1 MSDQLHN
8 RSSMKDL
15 RRELRQSQTPAE
27 SLLWSRLRNR
37 QLEDRKFR
45 RQHSIGGYV
54 VDFYCAEERLI
65 IEVDGSVHDTPEAK
79 RYDAEREFDLCDL
92 GLTLMRFRN
101 EQVLE
106 TIDIVLQK
114 ITENL
119 TVYLTPDPSPKT
131 GEGSFI
137 RQFRI

>member
-1 MSDQLHN
+1 MSDQLFN
-8 RSSMKDL
+8 GSSMKDL

-37 QLEDRKFR
+37 QLADRKFR
-45 RQHSIGGYV
+45 RQHSIGGYI
-54 VDFYCAEERLI
+54 VDFYCAEEKLI
-65 IEVDGSVHDTPEAK
+65 VEVDGSVHDTPDAQ
-79 RYDAEREFDLCDL
+79 RYDAERGDVLCGL
-92 GLTLMRFRN
+92 GLSLMRFRN

-119 TVYLTPDPSPKT
+119 TPSPSPSK
-131 GEGSFI
+131 GEGDV
-137 RQFRI
+137 Q